1 MNLCPIMDY
10 KNILVGIGNPLL
22 GRKIIII
29 SLLLDIIQDI
39 TANVDKQFI
48 QNHRL
53 EENGS
58 MLVTKKYMDEL

>member
-1 MNLCPIMDY
+1 MDY

-22 GRKIIII
+22 
-29 SLLLDIIQDI
+29 DI

-48 QNHRL
+48 QNHSL